1 MPQESL
7 VWNVWLGGKALE
19 FVAVGAENLRVSC
32 RNLGENYSVSVAS
45 KLFVLL
51 TRVQG
56 GLQQPLGAVIPH
68 M

>member
-19 FVAVGAENLRVSC
+19 FVAVGAENLCVSC